1 MLDPIMKTNRKV
13 QLHCWKQF
21 SSYQSEDSCVNIV
34 DELLITKS
42 IKKLFLKTVT
52 HSGSRGD
59 NLGRRPHLTR
69 TAPNHKSSS
78 TSKQKQSGFSFFS
91 AAEPSLRLIV
101 TYGPRKQTVNT
112 LKAAEFEQ
120 IAIRPFKPLI
130 ASHLTDFI
138 DSFLLVIKGKTTG
151 QQPR

>member
-1 MLDPIMKTNRKV
+1 MLDPIMKTNQKV

-21 SSYQSEDSCVNIV
+21 SSYQSEDSCVNTV

-52 HSGSRGD
+52 HPGSRGD

>member
-1 MLDPIMKTNRKV
+1 M
-13 QLHCWKQF
+13 
-21 SSYQSEDSCVNIV
+21 
-34 DELLITKS
+34 TKS
-42 IKKLFLKTVT
+42 IKKLFLNTVT
-52 HSGSRGD
+52 RPPALTGAIWAEGLIS
-59 NLGRRPHLTR
+59 LGPRQITP
-69 TAPNHKSSS
+69 PSSP
-78 TSKQKQSGFSFFS
+78 TKQKQSGFSFFS

-120 IAIRPFKPLI
+120 IAVRPFKPLT

-151 QQPR
+151 RQPR